1 MQLHASGEDYL
12 EAIYVLKKQTGE
24 VRSVDLARYMGYTK
38 PSISHAVSILKKG
51 GFLNM
56 DQEGYLH
63 LTDSGQKVAEKI
75 YERHCFF
82 KNKLVMV
89 GITPEIAEQEA
100 CQIEHIISEDTFQK
114 IKNYLY
120 KSGK

>member
-1 MQLHASGEDYL
+1 MQFHTSDED
-12 EAIYVLKKQTGE
+12 
-24 VRSVDLARYMGYTK
+24 YTK

-82 KNKLVMV
+82 KNQLVMV
-89 GITPEIAEQEA
+89 GVAPEIAEQEA
-100 CQIEHIISEDTFQK
+100 YQTEHTVSAETFQK
-114 IKNYLY
+114 IRKYLH
-120 KSGK
+120 